1 MATDNKKWTL
11 DGPRKS
17 ATIVKCPHCPRT
29 MSARGLFTH
38 VRLSHPGIIAK
49 PKTSTRIVA
58 HPYDVKG
65 LARHNETLKLIK
77 AKTPKVPYVDPWM
90 NLLSKVIEK
99 IITQEFAKYK
109 IPLQSAFINSSSAIG
124 SIPKKNKRKHYGE

>member
-58 HPYDVKG
+58 HPYDIKG
-65 LARHNETLKLIK
+65 LGRHIDTINVIK
-77 AKTPKVPYVDPWM
+77 KKAPQVDPWVAM
-90 NLLSKVIEK
+90 LSGLIEK
-99 IITQEFAKYK
+99 IIVQAFEKYK
-109 IPLQSAFINSSSAIG
+109 IPMQSEFKNSSKAIG
-124 SIPKKNKRKHYGE
+124 SIASKKK

>member
-11 DGPRKS
+11 DSPRKS
-17 ATIVKCPHCPRT
+17 ATIVKCPHCSHT
-29 MSARGLFTH
+29 GSARGLFTH
-38 VRLSHPGIIAK
+38 VRLAHPGITTK

-65 LARHNETLKLIK
+65 LGRHTETLNLIKKKSPPVDPWINILTGVIEKLIK
-77 AKTPKVPYVDPWM
+77 
-90 NLLSKVIEK
+90 
-99 IITQEFAKYK
+99 QEFAKYK

>member
-1 MATDNKKWTL
+1 MATDNKNWTL
-11 DGPRKS
+11 ESPRKS

-38 VRLSHPGIIAK
+38 VRLAHPGITQK

-65 LARHNETLKLIK
+65 LGRHIETINVIK
-77 AKTPKVPYVDPWM
+77 KKSPQMDPWVAM
-90 NLLSKVIEK
+90 LSGLIEK
-99 IITQEFAKYK
+99 IIVHEFKKYK
-109 IPLQSAFINSSSAIG
+109 IPMQSEFKNSSKAIG
-124 SIPKKNKRKHYGE
+124 SIASKKK

>member
-17 ATIVKCPHCPRT
+17 ATIVKCPHCTRT

-49 PKTSTRIVA
+49 PKTSTRIIVN
-58 HPYDVKG
+58 PYDVKG
-65 LARHNETLKLIK
+65 LGRHIDTINIIKSKKRKEPVIDPWVTILTGVIAKLIG
-77 AKTPKVPYVDPWM
+77 V
-90 NLLSKVIEK
+90 
-99 IITQEFAKYK
+99 EFAKYK
-109 IPLQSAFINSSSAIG
+109 IPMLSEFKNSNMAIG
-124 SIPKKNKRKHYGE
+124 SIKKK